1 MMLGM
6 MKELFS
12 IAQVRDDEEELPNTK
27 CMCIVEEEVPVSQG
41 PSIVVPLKGR
51 GCHVTVDDNV
61 PALPLVNSLPFR
73 FSQKCKRFFLPFF
86 LINAVDL

>member
-12 IAQVRDDEEELPNTK
+12 IAQVRDDEEEVPNTK

-61 PALPLVNSLPFR
+61 PVPPLVNSLPFR
-73 FSQKCKRFFLPFF
+73 FLKNARDSSCLFFS
-86 LINAVDL
+86 